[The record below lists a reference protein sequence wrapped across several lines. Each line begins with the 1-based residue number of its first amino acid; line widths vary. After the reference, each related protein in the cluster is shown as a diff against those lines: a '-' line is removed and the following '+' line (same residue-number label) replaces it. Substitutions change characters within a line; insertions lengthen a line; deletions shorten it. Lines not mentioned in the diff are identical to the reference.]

1 MKKTMLVLLSLMV
14 LLLGVQ
20 VCSAASSKP
29 IELRFS
35 TSFPPPNVS
44 MVSYTAKLWMDEVTK
59 RTNGQVTFHA
69 YWGGALGKPQEHL
82 KLLEKGVADIVL
94 TNAHFTPGKLPLGQ
108 FEYVFPFGP
117 LDPVIVTKAK
127 RKMFEEFPQFA
138 ADLAKYNAVMIYNA
152 SGAVYQILSRTP
164 VKNLADFKGKKIS
177 LIGRYFGRWF
187 EAIGAVPVVVPAAER
202 YTMLQTGVLDMDLL
216 PIDLFYAFKIYEQA
230 TNYIKV
236 DALTGNFLDLW
247 INKKSLA
254 KLPKSTQKILLDVGK
269 EIEMKVAQEVVPAW
283 SKKVLDDFKK
293 RGIVFID
300 FPAADRDKWA
310 SMLPDIPAE
319 WAQEVTG
326 QGYPG
331 WDIVRRYQ
339 ELTTEYGYKW
349 PRKWGVKK

>member
-1 MKKTMLVLLSLMV
+1 MKKAMFILLSLLV
-14 LLLGVQ
+14 LVSGVQ
-20 VCSAASSKP
+20 ICSAAENEP
-29 IELRFS
+29 IKLRFS
-35 TSFPPPNVS
+35 TSFPPPTVS
-44 MVSYTAKLWMDEVTK
+44 MVSYTAKLWMEEVTK
-59 RTNGQVTFHA
+59 RTNGQVTFQTF
-69 YWGGALGKPQEHL
+69 WGGALGKPQEHL
-82 KLLEKGVADIVL
+82 TLVQKGVADVVL

-138 ADLAKYNAVMIYNA
+138 ADLAKYNAVQISNS
-152 SGAVYQILSRTP
+152 SGAVYQILSKTP
-164 VKNLADFKGKKIS
+164 VKNLEDFKGKKIS

-187 EAIGAVPVVVPAAER
+187 ETIGAVPVVVPAAER

-247 INKKSLA
+247 INKNTLE
-254 KLPKSTQKILLDVGK
+254 KLPQKIQTLLLEVGK
-269 EIEMKVAQEVVPAW
+269 EVEMKVATEVVPSW
-283 SKKVLDDFKK
+283 SQKVLDNFKK

-310 SMLPDIPAE
+310 GMLPDIPAE
-319 WAQEVTG
+319 WAQEVTE

-331 WDIVRRYQ
+331 WDIVRRFQ

>member
-1 MKKTMLVLLSLMV
+1 MKKLMLVLLSLTV
-14 LLLGVQ
+14 LV
-20 VCSAASSKP
+20 SAVSIAAAAEDKSIK
-29 IELRFS
+29 LRFS
-35 TSFPPPNVS
+35 TSFPPPTVS

-59 RTNGQVTFHA
+59 RSNGQITFQP

-82 KLLEKGVADIVL
+82 TLLQKGIADVVL

-138 ADLAKYNAVMIYNA
+138 ADLAKYNAVQVYNA
-152 SGAVYQILSRTP
+152 SAAVYQILSKTP
-164 VKNLADFKGKKIS
+164 VRDLEEMKGKKIS

-187 EAIGAVPVVVPAAER
+187 ETIGAVPVVVPAAER

-216 PIDLFYAFKIYEQA
+216 PIDLFFAFKIYEQA
-230 TNYIKV
+230 TNLVKV

-247 INKKSLA
+247 INANSLA
-254 KLPKSTQKILLDVGK
+254 KLPKPMQQLLLEVGQ
-269 EIEMKVAQEVVPAW
+269 EVEMRVATEVVPTW
-283 SKKVLDDFKK
+283 SKRVMDDFKK
-293 RGIVFID
+293 RGITVID
-300 FPAADRDKWA
+300 FPAAERDKWA
-310 SMLPDIPAE
+310 GMLPDIPAE
-319 WAQEVTG
+319 WAQEVTE

-331 WDIVRRYQ
+331 WEIVKRYQ
-339 ELTTEYGYKW
+339 DLTTEYGYKW